1 MVNMGL
7 RERLVGADPEIL
19 VGERVQMVSYAD
31 TSLQRNFQ
39 FAVFFSSDF
48 RQGVFKWF
56 KFKTNDSCLRVC
68 AELAIGKLTFA

>member
-39 FAVFFSSDF
+39 FAVFFL
-48 RQGVFKWF
+48 Q
-56 KFKTNDSCLRVC
+56 
-68 AELAIGKLTFA
+68 